1 MKSLKHFWIS
11 SPPEQKDYLFI
22 YFWGALWSSVYLFAP
37 PAATLNVFSTT
48 LVALWTGV
56 TILGGV
62 LGVFGLVTRDNLLI
76 ERFGVNLLMIG
87 PLAFAM
93 TQLGLAVF
101 GAITGVG
108 DPTARIHLIFFA
120 LWPYLFLNKR
130 RRQLKARVRLVKRV
144 PLPEESG
151 K

>member
-1 MKSLKHFWIS
+1 MKSIRQFWEN

-22 YFWGALWSSVYLFAP
+22 YSWGAIWALVYLFATP
-37 PAATLNVFSTT
+37 SATVTVFSTT
-48 LVALWTGV
+48 LVILWTCV
-56 TILGGV
+56 TVLGGV
-62 LGVFGLVTRDNLLI
+62 LGTYGLVTRDNLLI

-87 PLAFAM
+87 PLAYAL

-101 GAITGVG
+101 GALTGIG
-108 DPTARIHLIFFA
+108 DPGARIHLIFFA

-130 RRQLKARVRLVKRV
+130 RRQLKARVKLVKQI
-144 PLPEESG
+144 PLQEESG